1 MSAGGRRAP
10 GSAGNRAGA
19 ALGATALAF
28 AALAL
33 LAAGVAHAAVEIE
46 ARVSRRAFAVGETS
60 TLDVTVRGAVSG
72 IQEPDLGVPPGL
84 ELLGSG
90 RTQSFSWVNGRS
102 TSATVFRFEIGAN
115 QAGAYT
121 LGPIRVKVGSQYFES
136 PAVELRVTA
145 AATRLGESGG
155 GAASLLVDVTP
166 EAPYVGQPVLLR
178 VRLVQRTA
186 LAEDP
191 QYTPPPTPGFWAERF
206 RDPESY
212 YADEGNRR
220 VLVTETRAR
229 LYPLNAGRLT
239 IGPANAVLA
248 LPTGTPAPDPL
259 RWLGGGVARRE
270 VVVRSNPREVR
281 VRPLPPGAPDGF
293 DGAVGDLEASWSA
306 DRARTSQDVPFTV
319 RLEVR
324 GAGNLPLVR
333 TPAFDAA
340 GLEVF
345 PASVEDSLGS
355 AGEIGAGRR
364 SFQWTVLAQRAGRL
378 EIPAP
383 RLVWFDPGRGG
394 YVTADLPA
402 VSIDVGPPLFT
413 GDEGRESFP
422 AAFAPGEW
430 GPGSRRTEPWGW
442 ALAGLL
448 LGLGIALLR
457 ASAAP
462 PADAPERAAQR
473 EWLRSVGLARGRD
486 FWQAADGA
494 TVWLAG
500 RGAPV
505 AALRRDIDA
514 ARYGGA
520 SAADSTALRPRI
532 VEQLGRA
539 LPVTA
544 SRWPFRIAAVVLVA
558 AGIAT
563 ALFLGPHAGEPRDQ
577 ALARRADGLARGG
590 DVEGARALW
599 RGLWSRGH
607 RAPGLAARL
616 GWAAI
621 GSGEVGAAAAWTLRG
636 EREESRDPAVL
647 WVRERV
653 REGGGLVGAGAAR
666 LPVRRIEW
674 GALALLM
681 GMAAGFAWP
690 RRTAA
695 LTLAGLAVLFGLARE
710 IETRWIERAPRA
722 VVLAAVPLGESGL
735 QLEPGQVVVEL
746 GRDGGQ
752 VRIRAAQGLEGS
764 APDEAV
770 EPVVERR

>member
-1 MSAGGRRAP
+1 M
-10 GSAGNRAGA
+10 
-19 ALGATALAF
+19 
-28 AALAL
+28 
-33 LAAGVAHAAVEIE
+33 LAAGALWIAGTAHAAVEIE

-60 TLDVTVRGAVSG
+60 TLDVTVRGAAAG

-90 RTQSFSWVNGRS
+90 RTQSFSWINGRS

-115 QAGAYT
+115 QAGTYT
-121 LGPIRVKVGSQYFES
+121 LGPIRVKVGSQFFES
-136 PAVELRVTA
+136 PAVELRVSA
-145 AATRLGESGG
+145 AAMRLGESGG

-191 QYTPPPTPGFWAERF
+191 QYTPPTTPGFWAERF

-229 LYPLNAGRLT
+229 LYPLSAGRLT

-248 LPTGTPAPDPL
+248 LPTGIPAPDPL
-259 RWLGGGVARRE
+259 RWLGGGAARRE
-270 VVVRSNPREVR
+270 VVIRSTPREVR
-281 VRPLPPGAPDGF
+281 VRPLPPGAPEGF

-306 DRARTSQDVPFTV
+306 DRSRTSQDVPFTV
-319 RLEVR
+319 RLDVR

-333 TPAFDAA
+333 TPVLDAP

-345 PASVEDSLGS
+345 PASVEDSLGA
-355 AGEIGAGRR
+355 AGEVGAGRR
-364 SFQWTVLAQRAGRL
+364 SFQWTVLARTPGRL
-378 EIPAP
+378 EVRPP
-383 RLVWFDPGRGG
+383 RFVWFDPERGA
-394 YVTADLPA
+394 YVTADLAP
-402 VSIDVGPPLFT
+402 VVIDVGAPLFA
-413 GDEGRESFP
+413 GDEGREGFP
-422 AAFAPGEW
+422 AALTNSGLD
-430 GPGSRRTEPWGW
+430 PGSRRTEPWGW
-442 ALAGLL
+442 ALAGLFA
-448 LGLGIALLR
+448 GLGIALLR
-457 ASAAP
+457 LSAAP
-462 PADAPERAAQR
+462 QGDAPERAAQR

-494 TVWLAG
+494 TAWLAA

-520 SAADSTALRPRI
+520 AAADSTTLRPRI

-539 LPVTA
+539 LPAVA
-544 SRWPFRIAAVVLVA
+544 SRWPFRIAGSVLIA
-558 AGIAT
+558 AGVAT
-563 ALFLGPHAGEPRDQ
+563 ALFLGPRAGESRDQ
-577 ALARRADGLARGG
+577 AVALRADALARGG

-599 RGLWSRGH
+599 RGLWAREG

-621 GSGEVGAAAAWTLRG
+621 RAGEVGSAAAWTLRG

-674 GALALLM
+674 GALALVM
-681 GMAAGFAWP
+681 GMAAGWLWP
-690 RRTAA
+690 RRVPAA
-695 LTLAGLAVLFGLARE
+695 FAAGLCVVLGLARE
-710 IETRWIERAPRA
+710 TETRWIDRAPRA
-722 VVLAAVPLGESGL
+722 VVLTAVPLGESGL

-752 VRIRAAQGLEGS
+752 VRIRAARGLEGRVQ
-764 APDEAV
+764 AEAI